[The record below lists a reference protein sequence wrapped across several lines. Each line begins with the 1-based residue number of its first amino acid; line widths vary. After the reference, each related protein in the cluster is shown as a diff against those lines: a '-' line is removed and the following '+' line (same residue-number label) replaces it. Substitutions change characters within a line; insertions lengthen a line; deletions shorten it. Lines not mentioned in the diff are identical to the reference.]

1 MPTVLAALFLAL
13 ATPAAAPDPALFD
26 PVTGYRI
33 AYYRGVVGDPPSGV
47 TRIDDRQA
55 AALYDSGK
63 AIFLDVTPAAGGRRD
78 ASSGVWHLAEPHVT
92 IAGAHWFPEAGRG
105 PADPAI
111 DGWFAKGVRQLA
123 HGSHR
128 RTIVAFC
135 LADCWMSWN
144 ASWKLVR
151 AGYRDV
157 RWYANGADG
166 WRDLGRSLVDV
177 RPEADKH

>member
-13 ATPAAAPDPALFD
+13 ATPAAAAPDPALFD

-33 AYYRGVVGDPPSGV
+33 AHYRGVVGAPPPGV
-47 TRIDDRQA
+47 VRIDDGQA
-55 AALYDSGK
+55 AALHDAGT
-63 AIFLDVTPAAGGRRD
+63 ALFLDVTPAAGGVRD
-78 ASSGVWHLAEPHVT
+78 AATGAWHLAEPHVT

-105 PADPAI
+105 PPDPAI
-111 DGWFAKGVRQLA
+111 DAWFGTSVKRLA
-123 HGSHR
+123 RGHAS
-128 RTIVAFC
+128 RTIVVFC

-144 ASWKLVR
+144 AGWKLVR

-166 WRDLGRSLVDV
+166 WRDLGRPLVDAKPE
-177 RPEADKH
+177 RP